1 MTIRIHELRKLW
13 SKCKSK
19 QNKKEYCNNTQ
30 ILFGKTMLKKV
41 SQCIFIV
48 YVLIGISGC
57 VAVSVVSATVGVA
70 TTVVGGA
77 VDVVDAVTPDI
88 MDDDDEE
95 EEEENEE
102 KDEPNSTRINDKV

>member
-1 MTIRIHELRKLW
+1 
-13 SKCKSK
+13 
-19 QNKKEYCNNTQ
+19 
-30 ILFGKTMLKKV
+30 MLKKA

-48 YVLIGISGC
+48 YVLIGLSGC

-88 MDDDDEE
+88 MDDDDEDDE
-95 EEEENEE
+95 DEKEE
-102 KDEPNSTRINDKV
+102 KDEPSSPRKNDKV